1 MSSLWNKFFLVK
13 MAVNH
18 WETCK
23 TNDDHCDVKEGS
35 LERVSPRIATVCQR
49 DSLGVLQM
57 LEFES
62 ISLDDIDHY
71 NFENIPLL
79 DDTVVRTPFFDQLI
93 ENNYEERDAK
103 YNY

>member
-1 MSSLWNKFFLVK
+1 
-13 MAVNH
+13 MAANH
-18 WETCK
+18 CETCR
-23 TNDDHCDVKEGS
+23 TNDDHCDVEEGS

-62 ISLDDIDHY
+62 MSLDDIYHD
-71 NFENIPLL
+71 NFEDIPLL
-79 DDTVVRTPFFDQLI
+79 DDPVVRTPLYDQLI
-93 ENNYEERDAK
+93 DNNYEERVAK